1 MLRQEINLYR
11 SFKAPKT
18 GASLLTWKRYWL
30 SNLLVV
36 IIMGMIGI
44 STIIGNY
51 VDEGIL
57 EKNAHELT
65 QLKDDFTKL
74 KSSFPQL
81 FFSENITDAV
91 SNFKKE
97 MAVQQELIAMLAK
110 RTPFSADLL
119 GLSRTIQPNV
129 WLKKIMIQKSGN
141 DITLEGESIGMTNL
155 NEFLAN
161 LDKDPIYKDYA
172 IVINEIKNK
181 NVSDPTNPLNF
192 EIMMTK
198 HEL

>member
-11 SFKAPKT
+11 SFQAPKT

-57 EKNAHELT
+57 EKNAHELA
-65 QLKDDFTKL
+65 QLKDDFMKL

-91 SNFKKE
+91 NNFKKE

-110 RTPFSADLL
+110 RTPFSADLI
-119 GLSRTIQPNV
+119 GLSRSIHPDV

-192 EIMMTK
+192 EIVMTK